1 MVFGD
6 IQLYICFN
14 SFLEGCPET
23 CTLRFLLLIISHP
36 FFSNL
41 LLSSFIFF
49 SLPGITLEEKITRSV
64 FIISKNLFL
73 KAANKKVLVRK
84 NLSSLVED
92 ILLKTVLSLISLS
105 RKSGAAINGYE
116 KVKSS
121 LVDGTAKV
129 LIQAK
134 DGSVNQK
141 RKLRPPSGKENYIN
155 CLTSKELGEAFGR
168 NYVVHVSLTSGGLSK
183 RVVHEASRLNKLRG
197 FEPLETI
204 ILEGTNNN

>member
-1 MVFGD
+1 MKIIKQKLYSKNPSRRCISSGKKFNKSDMVRFIVDPNNEILPD
-6 IQLYICFN
+6 I
-14 SFLEGCPET
+14 SEK
-23 CTLRFLLLIISHP
+23 
-36 FFSNL
+36 
-41 LLSSFIFF
+41 
-49 SLPGITLEEKITRSV
+49 LPGRGIWVKTEKNALDQA
-64 FIISKNLFL
+64 ISKNLFL

-92 ILLKTVLSLISLS
+92 ILVKTVISLISLS
-105 RKSGAAINGYE
+105 RKSGAALNGYE

-121 LVDGTAKV
+121 LIDGTAKV

-155 CLTSKELGEAFGR
+155 CLSSKELGEAFGR

-197 FEPLETI
+197 FEPLETV
-204 ILEGTNNN
+204 ILEGANNN

>member
-1 MVFGD
+1 MKIIKQKLYSKNPSRRCISSGKIFNKSDMVRFIVDPNNEILPD
-6 IQLYICFN
+6 I
-14 SFLEGCPET
+14 SEK
-23 CTLRFLLLIISHP
+23 
-36 FFSNL
+36 
-41 LLSSFIFF
+41 
-49 SLPGITLEEKITRSV
+49 LPGRGIWVKTEKNALDQA
-64 FIISKNLFL
+64 ISKNLFL

>member
-1 MVFGD
+1 MVRFIVDPNNEILPD
-6 IQLYICFN
+6 I
-14 SFLEGCPET
+14 SEK
-23 CTLRFLLLIISHP
+23 
-36 FFSNL
+36 
-41 LLSSFIFF
+41 
-49 SLPGITLEEKITRSV
+49 LPGRGIWVKTEKNALDQA
-64 FIISKNLFL
+64 ISKNLFL

-92 ILLKTVLSLISLS
+92 ILVKTVISLISLS
-105 RKSGAAINGYE
+105 RKSGAALNGYE

-121 LVDGTAKV
+121 LIDGTAKV

-141 RKLRPPSGKENYIN
+141 RKLRPPGGKENYIN
-155 CLTSKELGEAFGR
+155 CLSSKELGEAFGR

-197 FEPLETI
+197 FDDLKQELST
-204 ILEGTNNN
+204 